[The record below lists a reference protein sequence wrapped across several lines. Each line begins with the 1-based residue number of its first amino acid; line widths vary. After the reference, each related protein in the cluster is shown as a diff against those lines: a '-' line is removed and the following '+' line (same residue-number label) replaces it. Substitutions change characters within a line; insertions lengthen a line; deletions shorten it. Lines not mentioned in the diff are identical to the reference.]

1 MPVIDLNVDFS
12 DVQDEDVFQPLPPGT
27 YSFRVQAIEQA
38 TSKAGRP
45 MLKWT
50 YAIVHEGK
58 EHKLSYYTVLPW
70 MVDGKIETGGVGM
83 LVSATK
89 AVGIPWTG
97 QQLVTE
103 DYLGAEGTMEVVQ
116 KPKQVKDPET
126 GKYVD
131 DPDSDLKV
139 NDIKK
144 FVY

>member
-1 MPVIDLNVDFS
+1 MPVIELNVDFS

-27 YSFRVQAIEQA
+27 YSFTVQSVEEA
-38 TSKAGRP
+38 TSQKGRP

-58 EHKLSYYTVLPW
+58 EYKLSYYTVLPW
-70 MVDGKIETGGVGM
+70 LVDGKIETGGVGM
-83 LVSATK
+83 LVAATK

-103 DYLGAEGTMEVVQ
+103 DYLGAEGTMEVTQ
-116 KPKQVKDPET
+116 KPKQVKDPES

-131 DPDSDLKV
+131 DPDSDQKV
-139 NDIKK
+139 NDIKR